1 MSMIEKLID
10 AAIGNKKAEIVLKNG
25 SFVNVFTGEV
35 VRADIAIQDGKIV
48 GFGEYEG
55 ETEYDITGKV
65 AVPGLIDAHVHI
77 ESSQL
82 SPEEFAKMVLPRGTV
97 TVIADPH
104 EITNVCGIAGAKYIA
119 DAAARTPLEV
129 KVMLPSCVPAT
140 AFETSGAILTGA
152 DTEKYI
158 REPFIHGL
166 GEFMNYPGVIYKDAE
181 CMKKLEA
188 ARSANCVVDGHAPS
202 TSGKGLNAYISAGIS
217 TDHEC
222 IGPEEAAEKVSK
234 GMYVHLRAGSATR
247 NVATNCKAVTAANLR
262 RFMMCTDDR
271 HAADIKGKGHLDNAL
286 RIAVK
291 AGMNPVWAVTAATL
305 NTAECYRLYGK
316 GAIAPGY
323 DADIAVFDDLT
334 DFQCSYTF
342 KNGKLVAKDGEALFD
357 AGEKFLP
364 DAVKNTVHIGQVSAD
379 SFKLGL
385 KGKKANVI
393 RLISNNV
400 VTERVVREVESK
412 DGDVVL
418 KGTDLLKM
426 AVVERHHKTGNI
438 GIGLLE
444 GYGLKNGAIALTI
457 AHDSHNIMVLGDN
470 NADMASAVEEIRR
483 IGGGMVTVQG
493 KEIHSLPLDI
503 AGLMSSLPAEEY
515 IRRSEELLEIA
526 YGMGILREFE
536 AFMSLSFLGLLVIPD
551 IKLSDKGL
559 FDVTKFSF
567 MSIDAE

>member
-1 MSMIEKLID
+1 MIVTRRV
-10 AAIGNKKAEIVLKNG
+10 A
-25 SFVNVFTGEV
+25 
-35 VRADIAIQDGKIV
+35 VRA
-48 GFGEYEG
+48 
-55 ETEYDITGKV
+55 
-65 AVPGLIDAHVHI
+65 
-77 ESSQL
+77 
-82 SPEEFAKMVLPRGTV
+82 
-97 TVIADPH
+97 
-104 EITNVCGIAGAKYIA
+104 
-119 DAAARTPLEV
+119 
-129 KVMLPSCVPAT
+129 
-140 AFETSGAILTGA
+140 
-152 DTEKYI
+152 
-158 REPFIHGL
+158 
-166 GEFMNYPGVIYKDAE
+166 
-181 CMKKLEA
+181 
-188 ARSANCVVDGHAPS
+188 
-202 TSGKGLNAYISAGIS
+202 
-217 TDHEC
+217 
-222 IGPEEAAEKVSK
+222 
-234 GMYVHLRAGSATR
+234 GM
-247 NVATNCKAVTAANLR
+247 
-262 RFMMCTDDR
+262 D
-271 HAADIKGKGHLDNAL
+271 
-286 RIAVK
+286 
-291 AGMNPVWAVTAATL
+291 PVWAVTAATL

-323 DADIAVFDDLT
+323 DADIAVFGDLKN
-334 DFQCSYTF
+334 FECAYTF
-342 KNGKLVAKDGEALFD
+342 KKGKLVAKDGEALFD

-364 DAVKNTVHIGQVSAD
+364 EAVKNTVHIGQVSAD
-379 SFKLGL
+379 SFKLSL

-470 NADMASAVEEIRR
+470 NADMAAAVEEIRR

-493 KEIHSLPLDI
+493 KEVHSLPLDI

-526 YGMGILREFE
+526 YGMGISREFE

-551 IKLSDKGL
+551 IKLSDRGL